1 MDRKAEVLHKLHL
14 VQDTLH
20 LTGAGAVR
28 LRGTDWFAWLTAGGS
43 SAVLQTLEEGCAEVF
58 ITPQDC
64 LILTDEIEAERLIA
78 EELPAGL
85 DVKALPWADVNARS
99 QLIQA
104 CTGNRM
110 VLSDRPRKGET
121 DLPAA
126 LKRRK
131 QSLIQP
137 EIERYRILGRHAS
150 EAMTD
155 AVSQVHPQCTEWEV
169 AALVSHLL
177 RKRGLDVGLVQVA
190 GEHRSW
196 RFRHALPQDV
206 PFGQRGIISLCA
218 RRWGLWVS
226 LSRMVSF
233 QAVSEQEL
241 LQEKALQDIESEIFQ
256 ASRVGSTLGELY
268 EVARLAYQRQG
279 FSRAIQEH
287 HQGGTTGYACR
298 DLLALPKEPSTLQA
312 NTALAW
318 NPSLKGSKIE
328 DTLLLHADNT
338 LEVLTHDLRWPSVL
352 MQGLYRPGI
361 LQLDLQISSPEALFR
376 R

>member
-28 LRGTDWFAWLTAGGS
+28 LRGIDWFAWLTAGGS
-43 SAVLQTLEEGCAEVF
+43 SAVLQTLEEGCAEVLV
-58 ITPQDC
+58 TPQDC

-78 EELPAGL
+78 EELPVGM

-104 CTGNRM
+104 RTGNRM
-110 VLSDRPRKGET
+110 VLSDRPRRGET

-126 LKRRK
+126 LRRRK

-137 EIERYRILGRHAS
+137 EMERYRVLGRHAS
-150 EAMTD
+150 EALTD
-155 AVSQVHPQCTEWEV
+155 TVSQLQPQCTEWEV

-196 RFRHALPQDV
+196 RYRHALPQEV
-206 PFGQRGIISLCA
+206 AFGQRGIISLCA

-226 LSRMVSF
+226 LSRTLSF
-233 QAVSEQEL
+233 QPLTEQEIR
-241 LQEKALQDIESEIFQ
+241 QEKALQDIESEILQ
-256 ASRVGSTLGELY
+256 ASKVGSTLGELY

-279 FSRAIQEH
+279 FARAIQEH

-298 DLLALPKEPSTLQA
+298 EILAFPKEPSTLQA

-328 DTLLLHADNT
+328 DTLLLHGDNT
-338 LEVLTHDLRWPSVL
+338 LEVLTQDPRWPSVL
-352 MQGLYRPGI
+352 VQGLRRPL
-361 LQLDLQISSPEALFR
+361 LQELDNAVMV
-376 R
+376 